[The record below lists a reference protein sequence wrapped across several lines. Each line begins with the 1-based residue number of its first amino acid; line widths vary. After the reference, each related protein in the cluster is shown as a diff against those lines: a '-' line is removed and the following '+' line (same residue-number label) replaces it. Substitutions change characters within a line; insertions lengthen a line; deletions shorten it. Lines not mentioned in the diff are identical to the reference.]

1 MNNRKIIGVF
11 AILVMLVCSTALFAN
26 TYESQNSYAG
36 KLYVRAMPEYM
47 GNYTTFRGSI
57 TNLGNQPVSFVRIK
71 VIVESKYSEGYIVDT
86 VTTYAVDD
94 VPLMPNERRTWTA
107 MTYDTNGSL
116 TTRKYSFEVV
126 SYKL

>member
-1 MNNRKIIGVF
+1 MNNRKIIWIIT
-11 AILVMLVCSTALFAN
+11 ILVMLVCSTALFAN
-26 TYESQNSYAG
+26 SYESQNSYAG

-57 TNLGNQPVSFVRIK
+57 SNLGNQPVSFVRIK